1 MTMAVDRTIFDEPHC
16 ESLEL
21 LAAVALADGNIGPAF
36 KLADRRCRIPPVPEA
51 HCYVLRGEASYQMGA
66 EADAIADMAKAL
78 DIAPDNIAAN
88 RRMLAWTNGRE
99 QIKAALTL
107 IDHEHDLSLLSKA
120 IQVLQEHGH
129 GKFANV
135 TVHDDA
141 IEGWAVWDQKADLE
155 VSITDGTQLVS
166 TKFEPDALHPLAG
179 GGHAVNFSMRRPKS
193 SKLQSILLSLDENV
207 FRTTRAPSN
216 DAKLTSGAYR
226 RVPANTGSQPITV
239 IIPVYGD
246 YETTALC
253 LEALRDALK
262 PPYHRAIVIN
272 DATPDRRIAQYLL
285 EIAAD
290 GDVKVLINPYNL
302 GFVGS
307 VNRALHHIADG
318 DVIILNSD
326 TVVPPDFIDRFSAAA
341 QSAPEIGTITP
352 LTNNGEFAS
361 FPIPNTVNPLP
372 SREDIKRIDNIAAQV
387 NANRIV
393 DIPSGI
399 GFCLYVTRACLDAV
413 GSLSEDFGRGYLE
426 DADFCLRARE
436 RGFRNVCAPSV
447 YVGHAGSKSFGPER
461 RSLIVHN
468 LGVLEQRFPAHR
480 SECAAFMAADPLRAA
495 REAIELEATDD
506 PSHPRLLITG
516 AGAVGAVAGE
526 RARQLASVGQHV
538 LVLKVRHT
546 AEGILAEITDAAGGI
561 PQSLQFDIT
570 SPSNCKSLFNF
581 LQNVEPAGIEIVDPA
596 HAPFSL
602 VAMLLKLKV
611 PCDIFIADAGLL
623 GPEDAH
629 PCAEAVRSSH
639 AAQSNRRRGGINE
652 VDARPSSREWQG
664 FWQEIAA
671 DAQEIL
677 APCAHAQAFA
687 ATVLPRRTIHRIEPS
702 TASRR
707 TKTRVDKPVANGRL
721 GFVPVRSSVHEQW
734 LMGEVARAF
743 SKIRPDLSV
752 SIVGATLDDIGLM
765 QNANTFVT
773 GAVDAKEVERLSA
786 SLGLERIFISATRP
800 LFGHPIISA
809 FQSCSLPIAYFDWSK
824 GRDKPDKDNLP
835 LNPNVSLDEL
845 IDALSEWMP
854 QP

>member
-1 MTMAVDRTIFDEPHC
+1 MTMAADRTIFDEPHY

-21 LAAVALADGNIGPAF
+21 LAAVALADGNIGSAF
-36 KLADRRCRIPPVPEA
+36 KFADRRCRIPPVPEA

-66 EADAIADMAKAL
+66 KVDAITDMVKAL

-88 RRMLAWTNGRE
+88 RRVLAWANGRE

-107 IDHEHDLSLLSKA
+107 VDHDRDLSLLSKA
-120 IQVLQEHGH
+120 IKILQEHGH

-141 IEGWAVWDQKADLE
+141 IEGWAVWDVNADLE
-155 VSITDGTQLVS
+155 VSITDGTQIAS
-166 TKFEPDALHPLAG
+166 TKFEPTPLHPLAG
-179 GGHAVNFSMRRPKS
+179 CGHAVNFSMRRPRS
-193 SKLQSILLSLDENV
+193 SKLQSILLSLGGNV
-207 FRTTRAPSN
+207 FRTTRARSN
-216 DAKLTSGAYR
+216 AAKLTNGAYR

-246 YETTALC
+246 YETTTLC

-262 PPYHRAIVIN
+262 PPHHRAIVIN
-272 DATPDRRIAQYLL
+272 DATPDPRIAQYLI
-285 EIAAD
+285 ETAAD
-290 GDVKVLINPYNL
+290 GDVKVLINSYNL

-307 VNRALHHIADG
+307 VNRALRHIADG

-326 TVVPPDFIDRFSAAA
+326 TVVPPDFIDRLSAAA
-341 QSAPEIGTITP
+341 QSTPEIGTVTP
-352 LTNNGEFAS
+352 FTNNGEFAS
-361 FPIPNTVNPLP
+361 FPVPNTTNPLL
-372 SREDIKRIDNIAAQV
+372 SREDIKAIDNIAAQV
-387 NANRIV
+387 NADRVV

-468 LGVLEQRFPAHR
+468 LGVLERRFPAHR
-480 SECAAFMAADPLRAA
+480 SECAAFMAADPLRVA
-495 REAIELEATDD
+495 REAIELEATDNAT
-506 PSHPRLLITG
+506 HPRLLVTG

-526 RARQLASVGQHV
+526 RARQLAAAGQQV
-538 LVLKVRHT
+538 LVLKVRCT
-546 AEGILAEITDAAGGI
+546 AEGILAEITDAAGGV
-561 PQSLQFDIT
+561 PQSLRFDIT

-581 LQNVEPAGIEIVDPA
+581 LRNVEPAGIEIVDPA
-596 HAPFSL
+596 HAPFSF
-602 VAMLLKLKV
+602 VEMLLNLKA

-623 GPEDAH
+623 GPEAAH
-629 PCAEAVRSSH
+629 PCAEAVRSSL
-639 AAQSNRRRGGINE
+639 AAQSNRRREDINK
-652 VDARPSSREWQG
+652 VDARPSYREWQD

-677 APCAHAQAFA
+677 APCSHAEAFA

-702 TASRR
+702 TSSCH
-707 TKTRVDKPVANGRL
+707 TKKRVDNPVADGRI
-721 GFVPVRSSVHEQW
+721 GFVPARSSLHEQW

-743 SKIRPDLSV
+743 SKTRPDLSISV
-752 SIVGATLDDIGLM
+752 VGATLDDIGLM

-773 GAVDAKEVERLSA
+773 GAVDAEEVERLSA

-809 FQSCSLPIAYFDWSK
+809 VQSCSLPIAYFDWSK
-824 GRDKPDKDNLP
+824 GHRKSDKDDLP
-835 LNPNVSLDEL
+835 INPNASLDEL
-845 IDALSEWMP
+845 IETLSEWMP